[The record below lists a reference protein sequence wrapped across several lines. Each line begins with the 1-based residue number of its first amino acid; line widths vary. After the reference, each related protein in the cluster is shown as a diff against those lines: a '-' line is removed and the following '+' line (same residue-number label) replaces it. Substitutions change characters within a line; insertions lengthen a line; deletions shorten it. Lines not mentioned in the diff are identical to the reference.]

1 MGADTKKEKIRIL
14 QVSNISVTATKDQI
28 FTMFQ
33 YIGRIEEMKVYPSD
47 MNITSSTT
55 SKCAFIKYDDDRAV
69 EVGQH
74 LTNTVLIDRA
84 IVCAPYLQS
93 VIPDEAT
100 FTSTGGPVTAGQRQL
115 PPHVVNKIQNLEDG
129 TSVLLTVDPQMEAL
143 GLPSYPPLPGNTDLA
158 KVEEIRRTIYVGNLP
173 KGVDGQ
179 AVLDF
184 FNSYVGEAMC
194 LLFRKANATV
204 AQNARKIR
212 IKIRRRNQRI
222 LRLRNL
228 TKRRYESDCWKKRQ
242 YEVEKMDLIAIAK
255 VIWTRVRTKLPVGSR
270 TKGNE
275 GAAIATELKFMLS
288 LRNGIISARWICA
301 KQLVY
306 AEYGDPAKV
315 VKLQTIDLPDKP
327 PAGHVHVKWLAAPI
341 NPADLNTLQG
351 VYPIKPP
358 LPAVAGN
365 EGYGRVEQVCNNL
378 SLSELGSLNFSVSVE
393 LLFTTNLFHLFQLL
407 TVDPQMEALGLPSY
421 PPLPGNTDL
430 AKVEEI
436 RRTIYVGNLPKG
448 VDGQAVLDFFN
459 SYVGEAKSK
468 HSRVAIIKP
477 QAKSADQALEEV
489 EEAIRMGKNG
499 RSRSRSPLRRRRTPS
514 PSPRRKS
521 RSPRRRRSRSR
532 SKSRER
538 KKSRSKSRERKR
550 SRSRDRKRSPSRQRR
565 RSRSRFVTIQFYQHN
580 SRNLSAQCK
589 RFHCLVIVAD
599 VPAHKDTKVEELDEE
614 TLRER
619 LLEKAA
625 VRSGKDGSD
634 SDRES
639 DLDKSEDKT
648 PMSVAKAGQGI
659 WRTDGHHKETEVF
672 PIDNELPMEASATLQ
687 VNPPTAYRML
697 KDFVDLKPGDTIIQ
711 NGANSAVGKAV
722 IQICRL
728 RGIHS
733 VNIVRK
739 RDNLADLVKE
749 LKELGADEVITDEQ
763 LAKEYRGKIKDVRL
777 ALNCVGGK
785 STMFLAATLGF
796 RGCMV
801 TYGGMSKMPLQATLF
816 QIPTGPL
823 IFKDIRLA
831 GYWMSRWYEQ
841 PGNTEERKK
850 MYAELGGWIKS
861 GEFRS
866 PSFEKRRLEDHA
878 AAIEAASVQFVKKQL
893 FVMSERFNVKLT
905 VLQPRSSEMA
915 LVGDVELR
923 SVVRVERIG
932 AHSHIRGLGVGPNLD
947 PQDTSDGMVGQI
959 QARKAAAIVV
969 KMVQSGNIAG
979 RGVLIYGQRGTGKT
993 AIAMGIAKALGKDTP
1008 FVSMSAS
1015 EIFSVDMSKSEAL
1028 TQSFRKAIGVR
1039 IKEETEVLEGEV
1051 VSIEMDRPATGVGRV
1066 SRIGRSATRS
1076 HDYDAMGPQTKFVPC
1091 PKGEIQ
1097 TTRETV
1103 HTVCLH
1109 DIDVIN
1115 SRSQGF
1121 LALFTGDTGEIK
1133 SEVREQIN
1141 KKVAEWREEGKAS
1154 IQPGVLFI
1162 DEAHLLDLECFSFLN
1177 RAMESDLSPLLIM
1190 ATNKERGLVRGTDVM
1205 ANYCLPPDIV
1215 DRLIGIPTKPYTPDE
1230 IGRILSLRADEE
1242 GVRMEASALTLLKML
1257 VAETSMRYAMQII
1270 ALADCLRER
1279 KKKPMVSKEDVGEA
1293 YKMFYDTKRSEQYL
1307 KQNSSKF
1314 LM

>member
-1 MGADTKKEKIRIL
+1 MGADTKKEKIKIL

-33 YIGRIEEMKVYPSD
+33 YIGRIEEMKVYPSE
-47 MNITSSTT
+47 MNITSSTV
-55 SKCAFIKYDDDRAV
+55 SKCAFIKYDDERAV

-115 PPHVVNKIQNLEDG
+115 PPHVVNKIQELEDG

-179 AVLDF
+179 AVLEF
-184 FNSYVGEAMC
+184 FNSYVGEVMY
-194 LLFRKANATV
+194 
-204 AQNARKIR
+204 
-212 IKIRRRNQRI
+212 
-222 LRLRNL
+222 LR
-228 TKRRYESDCWKKRQ
+228 
-242 YEVEKMDLIAIAK
+242 MAIGPD
-255 VIWTRVRTKLPVGSR
+255 TLPC
-270 TKGNE
+270 
-275 GAAIATELKFMLS
+275 AI
-288 LRNGIISARWICA
+288 
-301 KQLVY
+301 Q
-306 AEYGDPAKV
+306 
-315 VKLQTIDLPDKP
+315 
-327 PAGHVHVKWLAAPI
+327 
-341 NPADLNTLQG
+341 
-351 VYPIKPP
+351 
-358 LPAVAGN
+358 
-365 EGYGRVEQVCNNL
+365 
-378 SLSELGSLNFSVSVE
+378 
-393 LLFTTNLFHLFQLL
+393 
-407 TVDPQMEALGLPSY
+407 
-421 PPLPGNTDL
+421 
-430 AKVEEI
+430 
-436 RRTIYVGNLPKG
+436 
-448 VDGQAVLDFFN
+448 
-459 SYVGEAKSK
+459 

-514 PSPRRKS
+514 PRRKS
-521 RSPRRRRSRSR
+521 RSPRRRRSRSPSKPRKR
-532 SKSRER
+532 SRTR
-538 KKSRSKSRERKR
+538 SRERKR
-550 SRSRDRKRSPSRQRR
+550 SRSRDKKRSPSRQRR
-565 RSRSRFVTIQFYQHN
+565 RSRSRDRRRR
-580 SRNLSAQCK
+580 SRSREKK
-589 RFHCLVIVAD
+589 RERSRSRD
-599 VPAHKDTKVEELDEE
+599 KKKEKEKDKKERKRSRSRDRKKDKESKRDRSSERKRDKDKDRKEKSKDAKVEELDEE

-625 VRSGKDGSD
+625 VRSGKDGKIFMSSGFIEVLENSCSAAYMLAFRSGILSARSICAKQLVYSEYGD
-634 SDRES
+634 PSKVVKLQTI
-639 DLDKSEDKT
+639 DLPDK
-648 PMSVAKAGQGI
+648 PPAGHVHVKWIAAPINPADLNTLQGVYPI
-659 WRTDGHHKETEVF
+659 KPPLPAVGGGEGYGRVEQVGEGVKNLRAGDHVLPARAGHGTWRSDGHHKETEVF
-672 PIDNELPMEASATLQ
+672 PIDNTLPQEASATLQ

-728 RGIHS
+728 RGLHS

-739 RDNLADLVKE
+739 RENLSDLIKE
-749 LKELGADEVITDEQ
+749 LKDLGANEVITDEQ

-785 STMFLAATLGF
+785 STLLLAATLGF
-796 RGCMV
+796 RGYM
-801 TYGGMSKMPLQATLF
+801 
-816 QIPTGPL
+816 IPTGPF

-841 PGNTEERKK
+841 PENTE
-850 MYAELGGWIKS
+850 LG
-861 GEFRS
+861 
-866 PSFEKRRLEDHA
+866 
-878 AAIEAASVQFVKKQL
+878 VV
-893 FVMSERFNVKLT
+893 T
-905 VLQPRSSEMA
+905 MA

-947 PQDTSDGMVGQI
+947 PHDTSDGMVGQF

-1015 EIFSVDMSKSEAL
+1015 EIFSVDLSKSEAL
-1028 TQSFRKAIGVR
+1028 TQAFRKAIGVR

-1051 VSIEMDRPATGVGRV
+1051 VSIEMDRPATGVGPKVGKLSLKTTDMETIYDLGSKMVDQCIKERICAGDVIQIDKGSGRV
-1066 SRIGRSATRS
+1066 TRIGRSATRT

-1109 DIDVIN
+1109 EIDVIN

-1141 KKVAEWREEGKAS
+1141 KKVAEWREEGKAA

-1190 ATNKERGLVRGTDVM
+1190 ATNKERGLVRGTDVV

-1230 IGRILSLRADEE
+1230 IGRILSIRADEE
-1242 GVRMEASALTLLKML
+1242 GVRIDAGTPLPHKFHKNDIYKNNNSQENN
-1257 VAETSMRYAMQII
+1257 
-1270 ALADCLRER
+1270 
-1279 KKKPMVSKEDVGEA
+1279 GE
-1293 YKMFYDTKRSEQYL
+1293 
-1307 KQNSSKF
+1307 
-1314 LM
+1314 